1 MIYSTKT
8 SPALEKWECQDGVK
22 NENPLKTASNRVP
35 VFKTRKIPAKDNI
48 QIEVL

>member
-22 NENPLKTASNRVP
+22 NENSFKQSSCVEKLKIA
-35 VFKTRKIPAKDNI
+35 AKDI
-48 QIEVL
+48 FQIMLL